1 MSIIG
6 LYSRIQSIEATVN
19 ELKNSGVSGVSSDS
33 GVSNDIL
40 DDKVMDLTKLNEFN
54 ELVDKV
60 KSLEIADGD
69 LSIKMTDITN
79 LLSSYVTLSD
89 FTALSAKVEKL
100 EKLTTQMDKLNSKVD
115 SLSSKI
121 SSLES
126 KLS

>member
-19 ELKNSGVSGVSSDS
+19 ELKNSGVYGVSSDS
-33 GVSNDIL
+33 GVSNDVF

>member
-33 GVSNDIL
+33 GVSNDVL

-100 EKLTTQMDKLNSKVD
+100 ENLTTQMDKLNSKVD

>member
-33 GVSNDIL
+33 GVSNDVL

>member
-33 GVSNDIL
+33 GVSNDVL

-69 LSIKMTDITN
+69 LAIKMTDITN

>member
-19 ELKNSGVSGVSSDS
+19 ELKNSGVSSDS
-33 GVSNDIL
+33 GVSNDVL

-69 LSIKMTDITN
+69 LAIKMTDITN

>member
-33 GVSNDIL
+33 GVSNDVL

-79 LLSSYVTLSD
+79 LLSSYFTLSD

>member
-33 GVSNDIL
+33 GVSNDVL

-69 LSIKMTDITN
+69 LAIKMTDTTN

-89 FTALSAKVEKL
+89 FTTLSAKVEKL

-121 SSLES
+121 STLES

>member
-19 ELKNSGVSGVSSDS
+19 ELKNSGVYGVSSDS
-33 GVSNDIL
+33 GVSNDVL

>member
-33 GVSNDIL
+33 GVSNDVL

-60 KSLEIADGD
+60 KSLEIAGGD
-69 LSIKMTDITN
+69 LAIKMTDITN

>member
-33 GVSNDIL
+33 GVSNDVL

-79 LLSSYVTLSD
+79 LLSSYVT
-89 FTALSAKVEKL
+89 
-100 EKLTTQMDKLNSKVD
+100 
-115 SLSSKI
+115 
-121 SSLES
+121 
-126 KLS
+126 

>member
-19 ELKNSGVSGVSSDS
+19 ELKNSGVYGVSSDS
-33 GVSNDIL
+33 GVSNDVL

-100 EKLTTQMDKLNSKVD
+100 EKLTTQIDKLNSKVD

>member
-33 GVSNDIL
+33 GVSNDVL

-69 LSIKMTDITN
+69 LAIKMTDITN

-100 EKLTTQMDKLNSKVD
+100 EKLTTQMDKLNSKFD
-115 SLSSKI
+115 SLSSKVA
-121 SSLES
+121 SLEA

>member
-1 MSIIG
+1 
-6 LYSRIQSIEATVN
+6 
-19 ELKNSGVSGVSSDS
+19 
-33 GVSNDIL
+33 
-40 DDKVMDLTKLNEFN
+40 MDLTKLNEFN

>member
-19 ELKNSGVSGVSSDS
+19 ELKNSGVYGVSSDS
-33 GVSNDIL
+33 GVSNDVL

-69 LSIKMTDITN
+69 LAIKMTDITN